1 LAYFLIVIGSSDL
14 AMMDTL
20 GNDLFEHD
28 GCDIFAGLGVEGDGF
43 FGSCHAL
50 VAAP

>member
-1 LAYFLIVIGSSDL
+1 LIVIGSSDL

-20 GNDLFEHD
+20 GIVLVEHD
-28 GCDIFAGLGVEGDGF
+28 GWDGL
-43 FGSCHAL
+43 FGSCHTP